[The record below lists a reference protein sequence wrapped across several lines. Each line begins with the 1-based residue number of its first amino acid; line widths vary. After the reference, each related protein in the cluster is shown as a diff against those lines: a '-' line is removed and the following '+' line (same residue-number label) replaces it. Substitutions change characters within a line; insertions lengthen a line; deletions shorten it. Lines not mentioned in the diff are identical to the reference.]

1 MSNFLQIIYTI
12 RSFFWAFVLIWLA
25 KKHGMKN
32 WRPAGWSLCHFS
44 AVYTQDLSGLW
55 CNLISFY
62 ANRGL
67 NWEALEWYLT
77 GYKEFQLRAES
88 IPIFARKWLCSW
100 FSQLVAAFALF
111 HVYAPYTGLWAMDGV
126 DSISAVLWVPGGV
139 SGNHLYSEI
148 FSKIVLCFV
157 TMAVLIFSSP
167 IFQKQEKQ
175 ASSSESFKRIL
186 DFDAESWRTA
196 LLTVRYG
203 HNNSNFQRI

>member
-1 MSNFLQIIYTI
+1 M
-12 RSFFWAFVLIWLA
+12 
-25 KKHGMKN
+25 G
-32 WRPAGWSLCHFS
+32 WRIGNLRGWSLCHFS

-100 FSQLVAAFALF
+100 FSQSVAAFALF

-126 DSISAVLWVPGGV
+126 DSISAVLWVPGGLV
-139 SGNHLYSEI
+139 ATICTLKSFLKLCCVLWQWLSWYFHLP
-148 FSKIVLCFV
+148 
-157 TMAVLIFSSP
+157 SSRNKKNKHHHQSLSREFW
-167 IFQKQEKQ
+167 ILMQK
-175 ASSSESFKRIL
+175 
-186 DFDAESWRTA
+186 AEEQH
-196 LLTVRYG
+196 Y
-203 HNNSNFQRI
+203 